1 MCSGCVRVWV
11 AVWMLDWSVW
21 WMRKIEWVL
30 DEKNRVD
37 VWLLNWSVWDGLCV
51 VD

>member
-1 MCSGCVRVWV
+1 
-11 AVWMLDWSVW
+11 
-21 WMRKIEWVL
+21 MRKIEWVL